1 MVAETTVGTVLSMKS
16 IYTLDYILHPS
27 SFERSE
33 RARSFMPICGLIIIK
48 SLIVIIDSSTTS
60 TLNYITNNKLLEG
73 QTILLC

>member
-1 MVAETTVGTVLSMKS
+1 MFAETTVGTVLSMKS
-16 IYTLDYILHPS
+16 IYTLDYILLHPS

-60 TLNYITNNKLLEG
+60 TLNY
-73 QTILLC
+73 